1 MNNVLVPK
9 VLQCLKDLNSESPY
23 QTESNPLEIVIL
35 DKIVKI
41 YRKQFERDYQVL
53 PKDHIIFDSDY
64 VE

>member
-41 YRKQFERDYQVL
+41 YREQFEGYDQVL
-53 PKDHIIFDSDY
+53 PKNHIIFDSDY
-64 VE
+64 VK